1 MLYRIVSGI
10 RVQLFNRGLR
20 DARRG
25 IGILDWILIVYRSPV
40 GAAVAAAPSIA
51 DNSYTPWRIEGC
63 LRNICIR
70 NTGPPTPSSARR
82 DPRNMGLFLSFP
94 GVKFEWL

>member
-1 MLYRIVSGI
+1 MLYRNVSGI
-10 RVQLFNRGLR
+10 RVQLSNRGLR

-51 DNSYTPWRIEGC
+51 DNNYTPWRIEGC
-63 LRNICIR
+63 LRDICIQH
-70 NTGPPTPSSARR
+70 TGPPTPASARR
-82 DPRNMGLFLSFP
+82 DPRNMGLF
-94 GVKFEWL
+94 

>member
-10 RVQLFNRGLR
+10 RVQLFTRGLR

-25 IGILDWILIVYRSPV
+25 IGILDLILIVYGSPG
-40 GAAVAAAPSIA
+40 GAAVAAAPFIA

-63 LRNICIR
+63 LRDICIQH
-70 NTGPPTPSSARR
+70 TGPPTPASARG
-82 DPRNMGLFLSFP
+82 DPRNMGLFFVISWSQ
-94 GVKFEWL
+94 V